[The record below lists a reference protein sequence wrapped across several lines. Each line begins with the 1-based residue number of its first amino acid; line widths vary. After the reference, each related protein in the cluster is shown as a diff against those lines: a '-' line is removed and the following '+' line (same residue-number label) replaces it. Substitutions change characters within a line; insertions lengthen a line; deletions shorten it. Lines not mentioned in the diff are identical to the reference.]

1 MAGLTMACPDLL
13 SVSVISAKDGTAG
26 NASTCLIKA
35 GAHLAAF
42 VWQFD
47 RLPKSTAC
55 HNFYYLAFRLQ
66 AAAAVQPRNRPLVV
80 MLEGAEGT
88 GASALKDLIILLAEV
103 CVCFFKMT
111 WSYQGLC
118 RAFIAAASRQRK
130 VEHFWGSARSG
141 SPLLHVCAL
150 KATGLLVQVHSQ
162 LPVVLVMGMSTSAA
176 ALQQMLPLAV
186 VDLLE
191 AQHFHLVRSLPR

>member
-1 MAGLTMACPDLL
+1 MPAHASSKQGHTSQLL
-13 SVSVISAKDGTAG
+13 CGS
-26 NASTCLIKA
+26 L
-35 GAHLAAF
+35 
-42 VWQFD
+42 
-47 RLPKSTAC
+47 TAC
-55 HNFYYLAFRLQ
+55 QKAQPAAIDHLGFCLQ
-66 AAAAVQPRNRPLVV
+66 AAAAVRPRNRPLVV

-103 CVCFFKMT
+103 CPCL
-111 WSYQGLC
+111 SYNNCSHQGLC
-118 RAFIAAASRQRK
+118 RAFVAAASRQRQLGR
-130 VEHFWGSARSG
+130 FWGSARSG

-150 KATGLLVQVHSQ
+150 TATGLLVQVHSQ
-162 LPVVLVMGMSTSAA
+162 LPVVLMMGMSTSAA